1 MDILRVLATPD
12 SEVRKKT
19 LSLVLDLVST
29 RNIEDIVQ
37 VLKKVCTFP
46 ACFFPIS
53 FFILNSIPTIGSY

>member
-37 VLKKVCTFP
+37 VLKKVCTF
-46 ACFFPIS
+46 
-53 FFILNSIPTIGSY
+53 LNSPTFPLRSSQF

>member
-29 RNIEDIVQ
+29 RNIEEIVQ
-37 VLKKVCTFP
+37 VLKKVP
-46 ACFFPIS
+46 QS
-53 FFILNSIPTIGSY
+53 NRPTHLPQM